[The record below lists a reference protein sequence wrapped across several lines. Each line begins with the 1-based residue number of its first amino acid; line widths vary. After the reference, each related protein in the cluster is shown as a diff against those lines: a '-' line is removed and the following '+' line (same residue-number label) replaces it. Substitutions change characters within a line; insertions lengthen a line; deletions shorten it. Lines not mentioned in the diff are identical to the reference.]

1 MLSWVQYHLS
11 RRFKYNITKAVLALG
26 LAFALT
32 GAIFLQSCSLLSGSR
47 QWLCRVLSRKALP
60 DYAKLTGVPAP
71 KPLYNFDAARARPYR
86 PFRWEYHQNMSLS
99 EFEPNWWIELES
111 TYLSTIAQRKKL
123 YADHGKLIIDEL
135 EGSREASRECM
146 EMVIQYICQ
155 RYPNQFRYNDWTGV
169 FTNEILHTRVDTTT
183 IHPLIFLLEHV
194 PEDFFIVQE
203 DPLTGL
209 YRMTAGIACSAI
221 GWNISHKIG
230 KPLGEIHD
238 PVPDYKEKMAL
249 SVDRYFSKLSCDKP
263 IQRGAWSLEVGE
275 PLFFQKDSPKWHHR
289 SRQDP
294 DLLMSDI
301 FLRVDWQ
308 TLRRLPRSRAIVFN
322 FKALFTPIT
331 DFRREPYIPRLLL
344 KVLREGK
351 KSMMEYKESWYTEH
365 KVIPALEEWAKEQ
378 EQKGWVPSDW
388 KERTLDEH
396 PFYPGW
402 KDHYPIHD

>member
-1 MLSWVQYHLS
+1 MINVDVDIS
-11 RRFKYNITKAVLALG
+11 TAVLALG
-26 LAFALT
+26 LA
-32 GAIFLQSCSLLSGSR
+32 
-47 QWLCRVLSRKALP
+47 KALP

-71 KPLYNFDAARARPYR
+71 KPLHNFDAARARPYR

-294 DLLMSDI
+294 DLLTSDI

-351 KSMMEYKESWYTEH
+351 KSMMEYKESWHTEH